1 MNVKTNAFAE
11 SFIKTLKYEEVYL
24 WEYET
29 FDEAHR
35 NIKKFLE
42 LVYNKKRVH
51 SSLGYITPEEFEM
64 SEEVLNIKVS

>member
-1 MNVKTNAFAE
+1 MHLNVKTNAFAE

-29 FDEAHR
+29 YDEAHK

-42 LVYNKKRVH
+42 LVSNKKRIH
-51 SSLGYITPEEFEM
+51 SSIGYVTPEEFEK
-64 SEEVLNIKVS
+64 SEGRF

>member
-1 MNVKTNAFAE
+1 MHFAE

-29 FDEAHR
+29 YGEAHK

-42 LVYNKKRVH
+42 VVYNKKRIH
-51 SSLGYITPEEFEM
+51 SSIGYVTPEEFEM
-64 SEEVLNIKVS
+64 SKETLSRNVS